1 MKRIIFGF
9 VLFQLVTPV
18 LAVVDVLNIRIWHSP
33 HRTRLVFD
41 ISGPVTYS
49 VFTLTDPQRIV
60 IDLKEAVPNAT
71 FPDDQTL
78 GPWLLNMRSGS
89 PANGVLRYVLDLKTQ
104 LEYDSFLLPPGVVY
118 GDRLVV
124 DVKPVDEPVSA
135 GRKSLVDSPKNKNYV
150 VVIDPGH
157 GGEDPGA
164 LGRRGTHEK
173 KVVLAISKRLKHLL
187 DDQPGLAAQL
197 TRNGDYYVS
206 LRNRIKIAAE
216 HQADLF
222 ISVHADSAPRKS
234 AHGASVYILSSKGA
248 SSEIARE
255 LAKRENAS
263 DLLGGVRLGKQAHS
277 VREMLLDMEVDWK
290 IKESRGFATKLLQ
303 ELGKIGSL
311 HTKQVQQAGF
321 VVLKAID
328 VPAVLLEV
336 GFISNKKEE
345 RSLKTTLHRE
355 KIAGSIFRAIVGY
368 CTEKSQCQVERDSDG
383 VYVVRESETLSLL
396 AARFGTTI
404 SEIKR
409 VNKLKSETLLI
420 GQNLVIPGL

>member
-1 MKRIIFGF
+1 MKRLVLGF
-9 VLFQLVTPV
+9 VLFQLAIPS
-18 LAVVDVLNIRIWHSP
+18 LAAVDVLNIRIWHSP

-41 ISGPVTYS
+41 LSGPVAYS

-60 IDLKEAVPNAT
+60 IDLKETVSNAA
-71 FPDDQTL
+71 FPDGQTL
-78 GPWLLNMRSGS
+78 GPWLLAMRSGN
-89 PANGVLRYVLDLKTQ
+89 PTIGVLRYVLDLKTQ
-104 LEYDSFLLPPGVVY
+104 LEHDSFLLPPGTVY

-124 DVKPVDEPVSA
+124 DVKLGKEPVRA
-135 GRKSLVDSPKNKNYV
+135 IRIDPAESPKEKDYV

-173 KVVLAISKRLKHLL
+173 KIVLAISKRLKWLL
-187 DDQPGLAAQL
+187 DAEPGLAAQL
-197 TRNGDYYVS
+197 TRKGDYYVS

-222 ISVHADSAPRKS
+222 ISVHADSAPRRS

-248 SSEIARE
+248 TSEIARE

-263 DLLGGVRLGKQAHS
+263 DLLGGVKLGKQEHR
-277 VREMLLDMEVDWK
+277 VREMMLDMEVDWK
-290 IKESRGFATKLLQ
+290 IKESRGFAAKLLQ

-321 VVLKAID
+321 VVLKSIE

-345 RSLKTTLHRE
+345 RSLKTALHHE
-355 KIAGSIFRAIVGY
+355 KIAGSIFRAIVRY
-368 CTEKSQCQVERDSDG
+368 CTEKSQCQVKRKPNG
-383 VYVVRESETLSLL
+383 VYVVREAESLSLL

-404 SEIKR
+404 SEIKKA
-409 VNKLKSETLLI
+409 NQLKTDTLLI

>member
-1 MKRIIFGF
+1 M
-9 VLFQLVTPV
+9 P
-18 LAVVDVLNIRIWHSP
+18 
-33 HRTRLVFD
+33 FD
-41 ISGPVTYS
+41 
-49 VFTLTDPQRIV
+49 
-60 IDLKEAVPNAT
+60 
-71 FPDDQTL
+71 
-78 GPWLLNMRSGS
+78 
-89 PANGVLRYVLDLKTQ
+89 
-104 LEYDSFLLPPGVVY
+104 
-118 GDRLVV
+118 
-124 DVKPVDEPVSA
+124 
-135 GRKSLVDSPKNKNYV
+135 
-150 VVIDPGH
+150 
-157 GGEDPGA
+157 
-164 LGRRGTHEK
+164 
-173 KVVLAISKRLKHLL
+173 KVVLAISKRLKQLL
-187 DDQPGLAAQL
+187 DDQPGLAAHL
-197 TRNGDYYVS
+197 TRKGDYYVS

-222 ISVHADSAPRKS
+222 ISVHADSAQRKS

-263 DLLGGVRLGKQAHS
+263 DLLGGVRLGKQEHS
-277 VREMLLDMEVDWK
+277 VREMMLDMEVDWK

-303 ELGKIGSL
+303 ELGKVGSL

-345 RSLKTTLHRE
+345 RSLKTALRRE

-368 CTEKSQCQVERDSDG
+368 CTERSLCQVKRNSDG

-409 VNKLKSETLLI
+409 VNKLNSETLLI